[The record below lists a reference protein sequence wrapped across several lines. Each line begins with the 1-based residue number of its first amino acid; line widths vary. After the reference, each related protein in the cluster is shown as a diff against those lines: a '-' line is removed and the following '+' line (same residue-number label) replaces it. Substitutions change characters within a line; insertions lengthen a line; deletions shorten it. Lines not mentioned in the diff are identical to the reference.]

1 MISAGMITKL
11 RTAFTSLLGNATYEL
26 DGTVTPVDY
35 SISVSGETV
44 RIIII
49 LDSAVTGQAS
59 NFKVYDAEGALALS
73 SNMVF
78 AKIPGKKQY
87 VAFAVTFTERVT

>member
-26 DGTVTPVDY
+26 DGTITPVDY
-35 SISVSGETV
+35 TISVSGETV
-44 RIIII
+44 RVIIV
-49 LDSAVTGQAS
+49 LESSVSGQAS
-59 NFKVYDAEGALALS
+59 NFKVFDTSGALALS

-87 VAFAVTFTERVT
+87 VAFAITFTEKVI